1 MHDTE
6 TKDTIFQE
14 EQAHLTGLYQQLID
28 MQQSLRDELQEISR
42 KAAEEKS
49 QQSEDL
55 NYNFHNDEEGQET
68 LIEFETMSRAVAQL
82 NIDSQSVSTRLADVQ
97 RLLPRP
103 YFARITVQF
112 DEDEAPEDFYIGAA
126 SCTDAQH
133 EQLVVDWRS
142 PIAEVYYNHENGE
155 TSYEVDGRKI
165 PVTLKL
171 RRQFD
176 ITRNVLHAY
185 FDTKVALED
194 PLLIRS
200 LTRKRT
206 DKLQSITET
215 IQEEQNK
222 IIRYPDVPVL
232 LVAGIAGSGKT
243 SILLQRIAY
252 LFYRQR
258 KTLRPEQ
265 VALITLNPVFQQYI
279 DHVLPEMGEAN
290 PVTMTWSDFLG
301 SLKVD
306 SRGEADMTEAE
317 TFRTID
323 AELPSLKIEDWA
335 LKNINLKKSR
345 VLSKKQIAAVLR
357 THRTIPTG
365 SRLMQTTVD
374 ELLERAKKNAL
385 KLERK
390 QEQDFTKDA
399 DMEDPE
405 DNPVENQMGGIVE
418 RIRSFDWL
426 DIDAIGKRL
435 LGKEEL
441 TPAEYIYLK
450 LTLTGL
456 CDRSTKYVIVDE
468 VQDYTEAQL
477 LVLKKYFRRAHFMFL
492 GDEFQS
498 IHRDTIT
505 FKRLRELFLE
515 EQKEVVEL
523 PLLTSYRSSPEITGL
538 FTGLLP
544 EETRVHTSSVQRSG
558 IEPEIKAFAE
568 HEAYVEALREA
579 IHAYNTED
587 GLTAV
592 IVEDWTGINH
602 MMRVLGDDM
611 PRVIRQY
618 EALPKSG
625 IVLMELKL
633 AKGLEFDTVILPD
646 VTAEDYP
653 DEPMF
658 RHRLYTAISRATERI
673 IILSDGVLS
682 PMLKQ
687 PQNE

>member
-323 AELPSLKIEDWA
+323 AELPKLKIEDWA

-544 EETRVHTSSVQRSG
+544 EETRVHTSSVQRPG

-579 IHAYNTED
+579 IHAHNTED

-682 PMLKQ
+682 PIISGLI
-687 PQNE
+687 

>member
-1 MHDTE
+1 MHETE
-6 TKDTIFQE
+6 TKDTIFHE

-165 PVTLKL
+165 PVMLKL

-176 ITRNVLHAY
+176 IKRNVLNAY

-279 DHVLPEMGEAN
+279 DHVLPEMGEVN

-323 AELPSLKIEDWA
+323 TELPKLKLEDWA

-345 VLSKKQIAAVLR
+345 VLSKKQIAVVLR
-357 THRTIPTG
+357 THRNIPTG

-405 DNPVENQMGGIVE
+405 DNPVENQMGGIIE
-418 RIRSFDWL
+418 RICSFDWL
-426 DIDAIGKRL
+426 DIDAIGRRL
-435 LGKEEL
+435 LGKEDL

-505 FKRLRELFLE
+505 FKRLRDLFLE

-523 PLLTSYRSSPEITGL
+523 PLLTSYRSSPEITRL

-544 EETRVHTSSVQRSG
+544 EETRVHTSSVQRPG
-558 IEPEIKAFAE
+558 IEPEVKAFAE
-568 HEAYVEALREA
+568 HKAYVQALREA
-579 IHAYNTED
+579 IHAHNTED

-646 VTAEDYP
+646 VTADDYP

-673 IILSDGVLS
+673 IILSDGALS
-682 PMLKQ
+682 PMLKL
-687 PQNE
+687 NHI

>member
-544 EETRVHTSSVQRSG
+544 EETRVHTSSVQRPG

-682 PMLKQ
+682 PIIRSLI
-687 PQNE
+687 